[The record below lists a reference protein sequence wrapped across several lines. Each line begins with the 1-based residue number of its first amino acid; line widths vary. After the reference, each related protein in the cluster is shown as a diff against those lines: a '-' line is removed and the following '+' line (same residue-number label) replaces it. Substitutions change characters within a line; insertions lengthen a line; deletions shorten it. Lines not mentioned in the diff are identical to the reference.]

1 MFDLKA
7 IVEKKISK
15 RSVYSADEMTKA
27 VRVYAQNYRE
37 YMDRRA
43 DFDDDGR
50 SSVWMG
56 DRFREAGFSDYVQI
70 MVEAEDVF
78 DRIFNTIFGE

>member
-27 VRVYAQNYRE
+27 VRVYV
-37 YMDRRA
+37 DRRA